1 MIAPFSGL
9 RPAWHTAAALMALG
23 GLLAAPPARASE
35 FSVAPIRVELRAGA
49 LSETIT
55 VTNHA
60 DAPLRVG
67 VKLMEWTQDAK
78 GGDVYK
84 ETSDLVYFPR
94 QMDLPPGATR
104 LVRLGAKAPAG
115 VTERTYRLF
124 VEEQPQIAA
133 EPGKAQI
140 AVYLRFGVPVFM
152 PPAAPRPQPEIL
164 EPTLDHGK
172 LSLRVKNE
180 GNQHFRLLRLMVQDG
195 AGFSQEITGWYSLA
209 GTERT
214 YSLEIPRD
222 VCRKA
227 RTLTIA
233 IEGEGLRADRKLD
246 VDPARCS

>member
-1 MIAPFSGL
+1 MIALFSGPL
-9 RPAWHTAAALMALG
+9 QSWRIAPALMAFA
-23 GLLAAPPARASE
+23 GLIAGPAAYASE
-35 FSVAPIRVELRAGA
+35 FSVAPVRVDLRAGA

-60 DAPLRVG
+60 EAPLRVAI
-67 VKLMEWTQDAK
+67 KLMEWTQDAK
-78 GGDVYK
+78 GEDVYK
-84 ETSDLVYFPR
+84 ETGDLVYFPR
-94 QMDLPPGATR
+94 QMDLAPGATR

-140 AVYLRFGVPVFM
+140 AVYLRFGVPVFL
-152 PPAAPRPQPEIL
+152 PPVAPHPQPEIL
-164 EPTLDHGK
+164 EPRLDHGL
-172 LSLRVKNE
+172 LSLQVKNT
-180 GNQHFRLLRLMVQDG
+180 GNQHFRLLRLLVEDG

-227 RTLTIA
+227 RTLTVA
-233 IEGEGLRADRKLD
+233 VEGEGLRADRKLD

>member
-1 MIAPFSGL
+1 MLALAGL
-9 RPAWHTAAALMALG
+9 P
-23 GLLAAPPARASE
+23 AAPAARASE
-35 FSVAPIRVELRAGA
+35 FSVSPIRVDLSAGA

-67 VKLMEWTQDAK
+67 IKLMEWTQDAQ
-78 GGDVYK
+78 GEDVYK
-84 ETSDLVYFPR
+84 DTGDLVYFPR
-94 QMDLPPGATR
+94 QMDLAPNAQR
-104 LVRLGAKAPAG
+104 LVRIGAKAPAG
-115 VTERTYRLF
+115 VTERSYRLF
-124 VEEQPQIAA
+124 VEEQPQAA
-133 EPGKAQI
+133 SEPGRAQI
-140 AVYLRFGVPVFM
+140 ADHLRFGIPVFL
-152 PPAAPRPQPEIL
+152 PPAVPRVQSEIL
-164 EPTLDHGK
+164 QPTLERGK

-180 GNQHFRLLRLMVQDG
+180 GNVHIRVLRLLVQDG

-227 RTLTIA
+227 RALTIA
-233 IEGEGLRADRKLD
+233 VEGEDLRADRKID

>member
-1 MIAPFSGL
+1 MMATFSGF
-9 RPAWHTAAALMALG
+9 RHAWRTCAALVTSA
-23 GLLAAPPARASE
+23 GLLACGAVHASE

-67 VKLMEWTQDAK
+67 VKVMEWTQDEK
-78 GGDVYK
+78 GEDVYK
-84 ETSDLVYFPR
+84 ETGDIVYFPR
-94 QMDLPPGATR
+94 QMDLAAGATR
-104 LVRLGAKAPAG
+104 LVRVGAKAPAG
-115 VTERTYRLF
+115 VVERTYRLF
-124 VEEQPQIAA
+124 VEEQPQVTG

-140 AVYLRFGVPVFM
+140 AVYLRFGVPIFL
-152 PPAAPRPQPEIL
+152 PPAVPRPQQEIL

-172 LSLRVKNE
+172 LALRVKNS
-180 GNQHFRLLRLMVQDG
+180 GNQHFSLLRLMVEDG
-195 AGFSQEITGWYSLA
+195 GGFSREITGWYSLA

-214 YSLEIPRD
+214 YSLEVPRD

>member
-1 MIAPFSGL
+1 MAMLPGL
-9 RPAWHTAAALMALG
+9 RQTWRAASALIALA
-23 GLLAAPPARASE
+23 GLLAEPAALASE
-35 FSVAPIRVELRAGA
+35 FSVAPIRVDLRAGA

-60 DAPLRVG
+60 DVPLRVG
-67 VKLMEWTQDAK
+67 VKLMEWTQGEK
-78 GGDVYK
+78 GEDVYK
-84 ETSDLVYFPR
+84 DTTDLVYFPR

-104 LVRLGAKAPAG
+104 LVRVGAKAPAG

-124 VEEQPQIAA
+124 VEEQPQVAA
-133 EPGKAQI
+133 EPGKAVI
-140 AVYLRFGVPVFM
+140 AVYLRFGVPIFL
-152 PPAAPRPQPEIL
+152 PPAVPRSQPEIL
-164 EPTLDHGK
+164 QPTLDKGK
-172 LSLRVKNE
+172 LSLQVKNE
-180 GNQHFRLLRLMVQDG
+180 GNQHFRLLRMMVQDG

-233 IEGEGLRADRKLD
+233 VEGEGIRADRKLD

>member
-1 MIAPFSGL
+1 MNALPSLF
-9 RPAWHTAAALMALG
+9 RAAWRTAAAWIACAG
-23 GLLAAPPARASE
+23 VLAGPAAQAAE

-67 VKLMEWTQDAK
+67 VKLMEWTQDAS
-78 GGDVYK
+78 GEDVYK
-84 ETSDLVYFPR
+84 ETGDLVYFPR
-94 QMDLPPGATR
+94 QLDLPPGATR
-104 LVRLGAKAPAG
+104 LVRVGAKVPAG

-124 VEEQPQIAA
+124 VEEQPQVAA
-133 EPGKAQI
+133 ESGKAQI
-140 AVYLRFGVPVFM
+140 AVYLRFGVPVFL
-152 PPAAPRPQPEIL
+152 PPATPRAQPQIL
-164 EPTLDHGK
+164 EPTLERGK

-180 GNQHFRLLRLMVQDG
+180 GNQHFRLLRLLVQDG

-214 YSLEIPRD
+214 YSLDLPRD

-227 RTLTIA
+227 STLTIA